1 MNFLSYARCAEHL
14 EDMIRA
20 WKGGALDVSLFH
32 PGIAA
37 IEAQLARIGDALPH
51 GTEALPTPAD
61 LPDLATLRALLDE
74 LDALLN
80 KNDTEAIDI
89 FARNAPTLHAALGP
103 ATAELGRLIQQFAFE
118 SAHMKLRELRIWS
131 GR

>member
-1 MNFLSYARCAEHL
+1 M
-14 EDMIRA
+14 
-20 WKGGALDVSLFH
+20 
-32 PGIAA
+32 
-37 IEAQLARIGDALPH
+37 
-51 GTEALPTPAD
+51 
-61 LPDLATLRALLDE
+61 LDE

-80 KNDTEAIDI
+80 KNDTEAIDV